1 VAICANKQE
10 RSYFKHTDL
19 NTSVSKSGNPPH
31 HSKSL
36 RDLTISDMSYF
47 LFPCTSSD
55 YQRTVKIGSGSF
67 SQVWKARVPSRDAVV
82 AIKIMDLENIS
93 STFEDILKEVQTM
106 RLAED
111 PNILHCFC
119 SFVHHDQLWLITEL
133 MDKGSC
139 VRVMRIANSLGLGE
153 GMSEECLSYI
163 LYEVVKGLT
172 YLHNQGQIH
181 RDIKSGN
188 ILLNSAGEVK
198 LADFGVSG
206 WTVSRGQRVNAV
218 KTFVGTPCYMAPEVM
233 EQAGGYD
240 FKADVWSVGITALEL
255 AKGHAPYAHL
265 PPMKVLI
272 KTIEEDPPSL
282 QSYPHSRQLKPD
294 GPAYSDLF
302 SDFCGKCL
310 QKAPKSRQKA
320 DDLLKH
326 KLFKQCNKSALM
338 TQFLCYVEPVGADYV
353 EGDELNL
360 LEECAD
366 VGVSSASERANAK
379 LTPPEGESDSKYR
392 EVVQY
397 NVFTDSDRSSQPRTA
412 MQTTLSSA
420 GQHEPPPAA
429 STSTTYV
436 PGTSW
441 VFEED
446 ELAPACAS
454 LLPAI
459 IESDGAERSRKDSQK
474 ESLGDFL
481 EDFEATI

>member
-1 VAICANKQE
+1 
-10 RSYFKHTDL
+10 
-19 NTSVSKSGNPPH
+19 
-31 HSKSL
+31 
-36 RDLTISDMSYF
+36 M
-47 LFPCTSSD
+47 
-55 YQRTVKIGSGSF
+55 
-67 SQVWKARVPSRDAVV
+67 WKARVPSRDAIV

-139 VRVMRIANSLGLGE
+139 VRVMRIAGSLGLGE

-163 LYEVVKGLT
+163 LHEVVKGLT

-181 RDIKSGN
+181 RDVKSGN
-188 ILLNSAGEVK
+188 ILLNSAGEVR

-282 QSYPHSRQLKPD
+282 RSYPHDRQLKRD

-302 SDFCGKCL
+302 SDFCSKCL

-338 TQFLCYVEPVGADYV
+338 TQLLCYVEPVGADYV
-353 EGDELNL
+353 EGDEMNY
-360 LEECAD
+360 LEESAD
-366 VGVSSASERANAK
+366 ARASVSERAQAE
-379 LTPPEGESDSKYR
+379 LIPPAGESDNKYQ
-392 EVVQY
+392 EIVDKSTVL
-397 NVFTDSDRSSQPRTA
+397 THSDRSGQPRTD
-412 MQTTLSSA
+412 MQTSLSSS
-420 GQHEPPPAA
+420 GHETPPPAA
-429 STSTTYV
+429 PAAASSNASTTYV

-446 ELAPACAS
+446 EDEPVAAAAP

-459 IESDGAERSRKDSQK
+459 AEGEGAERSHKESQK
-474 ESLGDFL
+474 ESLDDFL
-481 EDFEATI
+481 QDFEATI